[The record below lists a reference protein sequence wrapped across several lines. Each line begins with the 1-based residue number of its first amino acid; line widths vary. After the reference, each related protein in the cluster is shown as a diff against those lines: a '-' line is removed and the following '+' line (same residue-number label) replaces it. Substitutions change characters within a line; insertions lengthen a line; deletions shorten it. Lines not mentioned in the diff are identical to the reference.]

1 MKVKFTKLAAL
12 LLAGAALFATG
23 CTDYEV
29 DIQKVDKKVDDLT
42 SGKVA
47 TLESQVA
54 ALQATVATLE
64 SAADHKAD
72 IDKLNKTI
80 TDLEAA
86 LQAAIALKVD
96 QSAYDAK
103 VAEIEKRIKDIE
115 DKDFQK
121 QIDDLITAMN
131 NAVAQINQ
139 GIADAKDELEK
150 KIAALE
156 TTLTGKI
163 GELETRVK
171 ANEDAI
177 KDIKENLI
185 PALQSEI
192 DKLNNEVIP
201 AINTKIADLE
211 SGKLDKSEFDTYYK
225 AAYEKYTKGTIDL
238 MQAAIDKLTAL
249 TAGFPEDK
257 TIKEYVDAADQLLAD
272 TFTAKY
278 LELVAKAFGSLE
290 KMNAMK
296 GNLLGRLEACEAL
309 LAGEWGDKT
318 VKEYIDGEVKTLND
332 KITALDEKI
341 TALTTRV
348 ETLEGKMDTVIDAL
362 KFCEVVAE
370 DGKVSYNLQGY
381 IDDADQAL
389 QDQIDEI
396 WEWIEDYLIPT
407 LNEIFADIYDQL
419 DTLNERVIEA
429 FQRIQSVQFV
439 PEYDDLKITTNV
451 AWVSQKVET
460 QLRASDNV
468 YFMEAVDIIDQPS
481 KVTYQILPAQYAP
494 AVAEGV
500 EDFITD
506 EDYIEFIRW
515 WCDLEGEGPMTR
527 EEMKEMGITGILP
540 FFNVKPLKTRD
551 SEEEEDGIGD
561 PQFIITGVESVDE
574 TSGEITFNIL
584 PVNVASAQYAANGL
598 KPVKNVYM
606 TAESYDP
613 EYGIESYG
621 VFDNGE
627 DWGWYNRRASQ
638 SWAHYVYDI
647 DELKA
652 YEDRAAFAAQ
662 LRLYAFQDYD
672 EDRDIDW
679 DNFDWD
685 AYLEDDDYEIPTV
698 LLGYIDYENELAS
711 PYNVLYP
718 DPTEI
723 EILPDPYKWEEN
735 EDGEQELVPAVP
747 EYQYLPYSAL
757 RKDGDD
763 AVGEDPEQDPKG
775 YRIILDGAIPAVKI
789 EGEVMTIEDAAK
801 AGYLVPAVKTV
812 FDEFTYDKGKAKE
825 ALDEEN
831 FVETA
836 QVYAEIEMNEEK
848 TAAERKLAVGNI
860 ITGHYYFETY
870 MGQTPFYGQ
879 VEITKPLG
887 SVDASAEIIW
897 TYEEDADVDHNKFYE
912 TGEDPQIY
920 SRTAYEIDL
929 DADDVAYLKDKL
941 ALELTDFAKLT
952 PNKLTI
958 QVADKPAEGA
968 EPEFEDLA
976 DDATFAIE
984 EVVIKDGK
992 LVANFVDFEW
1002 DKIYKVVAVYNGLD
1016 ENDKVIEREGME
1028 EFPANITV
1036 TGILTT
1042 IDRNREPVVLGP
1054 YEHTFIV
1061 NGEEYYDGY
1070 YHWESDPLYGDIF
1083 KAFDEEGVINV
1094 KGEKHENGD
1103 FEYDAEKEEFA
1114 VAELEGKLKAA
1125 ADPGTAKGYIDI
1137 KNAEDVDVY
1146 AWTMKTVTPEILAGD
1161 IFSSGKRSE
1170 EDPNLWL
1177 GNTVTRN
1184 ITTYIGEEV
1193 QFSFI
1198 FNYKV
1203 PDYNFLHLRFY
1214 TFNKDEEVDGFVTK
1228 RDFADNDGSV
1238 LWWTQV
1244 NPSYFTSVATPNTS
1258 ETEAQKRESFRHA
1271 LADYDVSYINLAELA
1286 FNVVDENDDIIEDA
1300 DLEELGLKAKFIYTD
1315 ETQGDVE
1322 LPEVDQIDPEFLL
1335 YKSLWVDN
1343 TVFYYR
1349 TNEKKFIPALG
1360 TLTLTVGEVGQGGY
1374 PFPVATRFEFP
1385 KNAVKEAFK
1394 DVELDYS
1401 TYAMVRWTPF
1411 KAPKAD
1417 GFTIV
1422 LDENKIYREPLFK
1435 GMELKDNR
1443 PNNVS
1448 YYVIK
1453 DGEWVVGNVAEWDSE
1468 AGTYTTGGNG
1478 YVKDIAANDAY
1489 HITTDFVYD
1498 TTGIPAELKK
1508 LLSIKYS
1515 SDGVNFVDE
1524 KAEGLTPYVVYDYT
1538 SEVQFHGVITIPVV
1552 VVLDNPWQ
1560 EQIKFVYDITIK
1572 GFGD

>member
-64 SAADHKAD
+64 TAADHKAD

-115 DKDFQK
+115 DADFQK
-121 QIDDLITAMN
+121 QINDLITAMN
-131 NAVAQINQ
+131 NAVAEINK

-211 SGKLDKSEFDTYYK
+211 SGKLDKAEFDKYYK
-225 AAYEKYTKGTIDL
+225 DAYDKYTKGTIDL
-238 MQAAIDKLTAL
+238 MQAAIDKLTDL
-249 TAGFPEDK
+249 TAGFPKDT
-257 TIKEYVDAADQLLAD
+257 TIKEYIDAADQALAT
-272 TFTAKY
+272 TFTTKY

-290 KMNAMK
+290 NMNAMK
-296 GNLLGRLEACEAL
+296 GNLLARLEACEGL
-309 LAGEWGDKT
+309 LAGEWGGKT
-318 VKEYIDGEVKTLND
+318 VKEYVDAEVQDLND
-332 KITALDEKI
+332 KITALDTKI
-341 TALTTRV
+341 AALTTRV
-348 ETLEGKMDTVIDAL
+348 ATLEGKMDTVIDAL

-389 QDQIDEI
+389 QDEIDDLS
-396 WEWIEDYLIPT
+396 DYIDAVVDWCYD
-407 LNEIFADIYDQL
+407 IFLDIYDTL
-419 DTLNERVIEA
+419 DLHEERILEA
-429 FQRIQSVQFV
+429 LQRVQSVVFV
-439 PEYDDLKITTNV
+439 PEYDDLKITSNV
-451 AWVSQKVET
+451 AIVTQEVVPEDEEEEVEEGPK
-460 QLRASDNV
+460 
-468 YFMEAVDIIDQPS
+468 FIIIDQPT
-481 KVTYQILPAQYAP
+481 KVTYQILPAQYA
-494 AVAEGV
+494 ADVAQGV
-500 EDFITD
+500 EDFITSD
-506 EDYIEFIRW
+506 EY
-515 WCDLEGEGPMTR
+515 LEVIQYYFDPEYEGPVTR
-527 EEMKEMGITGILP
+527 EHMKALGIKGILP
-540 FFNVKPLKTRD
+540 FFTVKPVATRD
-551 SEEEEDGIGD
+551 EEAVDVT
-561 PQFIITGVESVDE
+561 PQFIIQSVDNVDT
-574 TSGEITFNIL
+574 TSGEITFTVMPKNI
-584 PVNVASAQYAANGL
+584 ASADFIANGF
-598 KPVKNVYM
+598 KPDYTRTLADGEGNII
-606 TAESYDP
+606 TANYSDVTGFNMLGALEWIFGMEPAIVPVWDFETYLDYQFRS
-613 EYGIESYG
+613 
-621 VFDNGE
+621 
-627 DWGWYNRRASQ
+627 
-638 SWAHYVYDI
+638 
-647 DELKA
+647 
-652 YEDRAAFAAQ
+652 AFAAQ
-662 LRLYAFQDYD
+662 LRLYAIQDYD
-672 EDRDIDW
+672 VDYDGIDW
-679 DNFDWD
+679 DALFDD
-685 AYLEDDDYEIPTV
+685 PDYEIPF
-698 LLGYIDYENELAS
+698 IDYENELAS
-711 PYNVLYP
+711 AYNVLYP
-718 DPTEI
+718 DVTVI
-723 EILPDPYKWEEN
+723 NLLPDPYKWEEDEN
-735 EDGEQELVPAVP
+735 GEKELVPAVP

-757 RKDGDD
+757 RKDGED
-763 AVGEDPEQDPKG
+763 AVGEDPEQEPKG

-789 EGEVMTIEDAAK
+789 GDKVMTIDQANE
-801 AGYLVPAVKTV
+801 AGYAIPDVTTL
-812 FDEFTYDKGKAKE
+812 FEEFTYDKGTAASVDK
-825 ALDEEN
+825 EN
-831 FVETA
+831 FVETSE
-836 QVYAEIEMNEEK
+836 VYAEIEMNEAK
-848 TAAERKLAVGNI
+848 TAAERKLAVGNV
-860 ITGHYYFETY
+860 ITGWYAFETV
-870 MGQTPFYGQ
+870 MGKTPFYGQ

-984 EVVIKDGK
+984 EVAIKDGK

-1271 LADYDVSYINLAELA
+1271 LADYDVKYINLAELA
-1286 FNVVDENDDIIEDA
+1286 FNVVDENDDIVDDA
-1300 DLEELGLKAKFIYTD
+1300 DLAELGLAAKFVYTD
-1315 ETQGDVE
+1315 ETLGDEE
-1322 LPEVDQIDPEFLL
+1322 LPDVDKIDPDFLL

-1360 TLTLTVGEVGQGGY
+1360 QLTLTVGEVGQGGY
-1374 PFPVATRFEFP
+1374 AFPVATRFEFP

-1411 KAPKAD
+1411 QEPVAN
-1417 GFTIV
+1417 GYTIV

-1443 PNNVS
+1443 PNDVS

-1453 DGEWVVGNVAEWDSE
+1453 DGKWVVGNVAQWDSE
-1468 AGTYTTGGNG
+1468 AGTYSTGGNG

-1515 SDGVNFVDE
+1515 ADGVTFVDE